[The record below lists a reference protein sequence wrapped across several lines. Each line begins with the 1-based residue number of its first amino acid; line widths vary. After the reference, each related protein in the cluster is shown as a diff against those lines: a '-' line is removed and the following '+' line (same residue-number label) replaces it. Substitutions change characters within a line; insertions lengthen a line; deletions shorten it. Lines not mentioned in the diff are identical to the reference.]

1 MRYPEL
7 PATLLELERET
18 LERWREEDL
27 FTRSMEA
34 AEGREPYIFYEGPPT
49 SNARPGLHHVLGRT
63 LKDLACR
70 YQALKGRRVN
80 RIAGWDTHGL
90 PVEIEAEKTLGI
102 SGKPEIEA
110 VGIERFNRT
119 CRDSVFTYKADWEAL
134 SERIGYWLDYER
146 PYVTCHTSYIES
158 VWWILSRLAEKGLLY
173 RGHKSVPY
181 CPRCGTALSSHEVA
195 QGYREV
201 EDPSLFFLAPLLTD
215 EGEPDPEGRAF
226 LAWTTTPWTVPSN
239 VALALNP
246 ALTYAEAEAG
256 GRRVIMARDLVERV
270 LGEGARIVRE
280 HDARS
285 LEGVRYARP
294 LEVVPVPDD
303 AGSAWRII
311 LEDFVTADDGTG
323 IVHIAPA
330 FGADDYAAGQR
341 YGLPLM
347 RSIDDAGRF
356 HGGLPVVGGMFVKD
370 ADPLLV
376 AELDRR
382 GNLFQAGRVTHS
394 YPHCWRCQS
403 PLLYIARESWFA
415 ATSTLKEEMLAIN
428 RETAWYPP
436 EIGEGRMGEW
446 LAGNV
451 DWALSR
457 DRYWGTPLPVW
468 VCDRNDATTEWIGS
482 VAELEERAGPLG
494 EDFDPH
500 RPFID
505 RITWP
510 CRECGGTMRRA
521 SPVIDVWFD
530 SGAMPFAQW
539 HYPFENRDVFKRH
552 FPADFISE
560 GLDQTRG
567 WFYSLMAISAML
579 GRGMAFRNVLVNDL
593 VLDAEGRKMS
603 KSKGNA
609 VDPWEAVGAH
619 GADPLRWYFV
629 TASNPWVPKRYDP
642 RGIAEV
648 TRKFFDTLCNTYRFF
663 ALYANVEAWRPG
675 GGAWRGPMPG
685 DAAGVLAREAGDG
698 MSADAGPSSGENR
711 SSGKVGSTKDGGMG
725 SGEPEGPAKEPE
737 RPTGEP
743 DERSLLDR
751 WLLSRLH
758 RLVAEV
764 RADLDSYQFTPAYR
778 RVAQFVDEDLSNWY
792 VRRSR
797 PRYWG
802 KTGAAD
808 AEAAFHTL
816 HLALRTV
823 SLLIAPVAPFCSDWL
838 HRALTGG
845 ASVHLATLPH
855 PDERCLDA
863 ELEEAMDA
871 VRQLV
876 TLGRAA
882 REQAGLRVRQP
893 LRTLYA
899 AVPGNTPVGEEV
911 LAVLRE
917 ELNVKQVAF
926 VRETSDLVRLEARP
940 NFRTLG
946 PRFQRHSGAAAAAIR
961 ALGQE
966 ELRAWG
972 RGEPVSIVV
981 DGADHPLGPDDLEL
995 SEVARGDLVVRAAGG
1010 FTAAIEP
1017 ALDDDLR
1024 AEGLARELVNRVQRL
1039 RKESGLDVTDRIRLA
1054 ISGPEG
1060 VRAAAAR
1067 HRAFIAGETL
1077 AVDIVVAGE
1086 DGGASGAYTNRR
1098 EVAFDGTRA
1107 AIALV
1112 RAGE

>member
-70 YQALKGRRVN
+70 YQALKGRRVT

-158 VWWILSRLAEKGLLY
+158 VWWILSRLAKKGLLY

-201 EDPSLFFLAPLLTD
+201 EDPSLFFLAPLLTGD
-215 EGEPDPEGRAF
+215 GEPDPEGRAF

-280 HDARS
+280 HDTRS

-294 LEVVPVPDD
+294 LEVVPVPEG

-341 YGLPLM
+341 HGLPLM

-356 HGGLPVVGGMFVKD
+356 HGGLPLVGGMFVKD

-376 AELDRR
+376 EELDRR
-382 GNLFQAGRVTHS
+382 GNLFQAGRVTHT

-403 PLLYIARESWFA
+403 PLLYVARESWFA
-415 ATSTLKEEMLAIN
+415 ATSTLKEEMLAVN

-468 VCDRNDATTEWIGS
+468 VCDRDDATTEWIGS
-482 VAELEERAGPLG
+482 LAELEERAGPLG

-505 RITWP
+505 NITWP

-530 SGAMPFAQW
+530 SGAMPYAQW
-539 HYPFENRDVFKRH
+539 HYPFENRDVFERH

-593 VLDAEGRKMS
+593 VLDAKGRKMS
-603 KSKGNA
+603 KTKGNA
-609 VDPWEAVGAH
+609 VDPWEAVGAC

-648 TRKFFDTLCNTYRFF
+648 TRKFFDTLFNTYRFF

-675 GGAWRGPMPG
+675 GGAWRGEWPSPG
-685 DAAGVLAREAGDG
+685 
-698 MSADAGPSSGENR
+698 
-711 SSGKVGSTKDGGMG
+711 GSDGGPAQHGGAG
-725 SGEPEGPAKEPE
+725 SGEPARQPGGP
-737 RPTGEP
+737 GSG
-743 DERSLLDR
+743 DFSLLDR
-751 WLLSRLH
+751 WMLSRLH
-758 RLVAEV
+758 RLVAGV
-764 RADLDSYQFTPAYR
+764 RADLDNYQFTPAYR

-823 SLLIAPVAPFCSDWL
+823 SLLIAPVAPFCGDWL

-899 AVPGNTPVGEEV
+899 VVPGNTPVQEEV

-917 ELNVKQVAF
+917 ELNVKQVSF
-926 VRETSDLVRLEARP
+926 VREASDLVSLEARP

-966 ELRAWG
+966 ELHAWG

-981 DGADHPLGPDDLEL
+981 DGVEHPLGPDDLQVA
-995 SEVARGDLVVRAAGG
+995 EVARGDLVVRAANG
-1010 FTAAIEP
+1010 FTAAIDP
-1017 ALDDDLR
+1017 ALDDALR

-1077 AVDIVVAGE
+1077 AVDVVVAREE
-1086 DGGASGAYTNRR
+1086 DGASGAYTNRR
-1098 EVAFDGTRA
+1098 QVAFDGTRA
-1107 AIALV
+1107 AIALA

>member
-7 PATLLELERET
+7 PDTLLELEQQT

-27 FTRSMEA
+27 FRRSMEA
-34 AEGREPYIFYEGPPT
+34 SEGREPFVFYEGPPT

-70 YQALKGRRVN
+70 YQALKGRRVT

-134 SERIGYWLDYER
+134 SERIAYWLDYER
-146 PYVTCHTSYIES
+146 PYVTCDTGYIES
-158 VWWILSRLAEKGLLY
+158 VWWILSQLAGKGLLY

-195 QGYREV
+195 LGYREV
-201 EDPSLFFLAPLLTD
+201 EDPSLFFLAPLLTE
-215 EGEPDPEGRAF
+215 EGKPDPGGRAF

-246 ALTYAEAEAG
+246 ALTYAEAEAE
-256 GRRVIMARDLVERV
+256 GRRVIVAKDLVERV
-270 LGEGARIVRE
+270 LGGDARIIRE

-294 LEVVPVPDD
+294 LEVVPVPDGSD
-303 AGSAWRII
+303 AAWRII
-311 LEDFVTADDGTG
+311 LEDFVTAEDGTG

-341 YGLPLM
+341 HGLPLM

-356 HGGLPVVGGMFVKD
+356 HEGLPLVGGMFVKD

-376 AELDRR
+376 DELDRR
-382 GNLFQAGRVTHS
+382 GNLHRAGRVAHS

-468 VCDRNDATTEWIGS
+468 VCDRDDDTTEWIGS
-482 VAELEERAGPLG
+482 LAELEERAGPLG

-505 RITWP
+505 EVTWP

-521 SPVIDVWFD
+521 SPVVDVWFD
-530 SGAMPFAQW
+530 SGAMPYAQW
-539 HYPFENRDVFKRH
+539 HYPFENREHFERH

-567 WFYSLMAISAML
+567 WFYSLMAIACML

-609 VDPWEAVGAH
+609 VDPWEAVAAH

-629 TASNPWVPKRYDP
+629 TVSNPWVPKRYDEG
-642 RGIAEV
+642 GIAEV
-648 TRKFFDTLCNTYRFF
+648 ARKFFDTLFNTYRFF
-663 ALYANVEAWRPG
+663 ALYANVEDWR
-675 GGAWRGPMPG
+675 
-685 DAAGVLAREAGDG
+685 
-698 MSADAGPSSGENR
+698 ADAGR
-711 SSGKVGSTKDGGMG
+711 SQ
-725 SGEPEGPAKEPE
+725 A
-737 RPTGEP
+737 
-743 DERSLLDR
+743 SLLDR
-751 WLLSRLH
+751 WMLSRLH
-758 RLVAEV
+758 RLVGGV
-764 RADLDSYQFTPAYR
+764 RSDLDDYQFTPACR
-778 RVAQFVDEDLSNWY
+778 KVARFVDEDLSNWY

-808 AEAAFHTL
+808 ADAAFRTL

-823 SLLIAPVAPFCSDWL
+823 SLLIAPAAPFTADWL

-845 ASVHLATLPH
+845 ESVHLALLPES
-855 PDERCLDA
+855 DEGCLDD
-863 ELEEAMDA
+863 ELEREMDA

-882 REQAGLRVRQP
+882 REQAGVRVRQP
-893 LRTLYA
+893 LRTLHA
-899 AVPGNTPVGEEV
+899 AVPDGVALREEV

-926 VRETSDLVRLEARP
+926 VRDAGDLVRLEARP
-940 NFRTLG
+940 NFRALG
-946 PRFQRHSGAAAAAIR
+946 PRFQRHSNAAAAAIR
-961 ALGQE
+961 GLGQE
-966 ELRAWG
+966 QLRAW
-972 RGEPVSIVV
+972 RAGEGVAITV
-981 DGADHPLGPDDLEL
+981 DGGEHPVGPEDLEVA
-995 SEVARGDLVVRAAGG
+995 EVARGDLVVRAASG
-1010 FTAAIEP
+1010 FTAAIDP
-1017 ALDDDLR
+1017 ALDDELR

-1039 RKESGLDVTDRIRLA
+1039 RRDSGLEVTDRIRLA
-1054 ISGPEG
+1054 VSGPEG

-1077 AVDIVVAGE
+1077 AVDIVVAEEE
-1086 DGGASGAYTNRR
+1086 DGSPEAYTNRR

-1107 AIALV
+1107 AIALA
-1112 RAGE
+1112 RAAE

>member
-7 PATLLELERET
+7 PATLLELEQQT
-18 LERWREEDL
+18 LDRWREEDL
-27 FTRSMEA
+27 FRRSMEA
-34 AEGREPYIFYEGPPT
+34 AEGREPFVFYEGPPT

-70 YQALKGRRVN
+70 YQALKGRKVT

-134 SERIGYWLDYER
+134 SERVAYWLDYDR
-146 PYVTCHTSYIES
+146 PYVTCDTSYIES

-195 QGYREV
+195 LGYREV
-201 EDPSLFFLAPLLTD
+201 EDPSLFFLAPLLT
-215 EGEPDPEGRAF
+215 EGGEPDPDGRAF

-246 ALTYAEAEAG
+246 ALTYAEAETE
-256 GRRVIMARDLVERV
+256 GRRVIMAKDLVERV
-270 LGEGARIVRE
+270 LGEDARIIRE

-303 AGSAWRII
+303 AGAAWRII
-311 LEDFVTADDGTG
+311 LEDFVTAEDGTG

-341 YGLPLM
+341 HGLPLM

-356 HGGLPVVGGMFVKD
+356 HEGLPQVGGMFVKD

-376 AELDRR
+376 EELDRR
-382 GNLFQAGRVTHS
+382 GNLFRAGRVTHS

-428 RETAWYPP
+428 RETSWYPP

-468 VCDRNDATTEWIGS
+468 VCDRDDDTTEWIGS
-482 VAELEERAGPLG
+482 LADLEERAGPLG
-494 EDFDPH
+494 ADFDPH

-505 RITWP
+505 EVTWP
-510 CRECGGTMRRA
+510 CRACDGTMRRA
-521 SPVIDVWFD
+521 APVVDVWFD
-530 SGAMPFAQW
+530 SGSMPYAQW
-539 HYPFENRDVFKRH
+539 HYPFENQDLFERH

-603 KSKGNA
+603 KTKGNA
-609 VDPWEAVGAH
+609 VDPWEAVGAY

-629 TASNPWVPKRYDP
+629 TVSNPWVPKRYDE

-648 TRKFFDTLCNTYRFF
+648 ARKFFDTLFNTYRFF
-663 ALYANVEAWRPG
+663 ALYANVEGWRPG
-675 GGAWRGPMPG
+675 EEDGQDVGEPAHQGRSDSASRSSEGGASANEV
-685 DAAGVLAREAGDG
+685 AAGNCELERRVA
-698 MSADAGPSSGENR
+698 SGE
-711 SSGKVGSTKDGGMG
+711 
-725 SGEPEGPAKEPE
+725 A
-737 RPTGEP
+737 
-743 DERSLLDR
+743 SLLDR
-751 WLLSRLH
+751 WMLSRLH
-758 RLVAEV
+758 GLVRDV
-764 RADLDSYQFTPAYR
+764 RSDLDNYQFTLACR
-778 RVAQFVDEDLSNWY
+778 RVARFVDEDLSNWF

-797 PRYWG
+797 PRFWG

-808 AEAAFHTL
+808 ADAAFHTL

-823 SLLIAPVAPFCSDWL
+823 SLLIAPAAPFTADWL

-845 ASVHLATLPH
+845 ESVHLALLPE
-855 PDERCLDA
+855 PDEGRLDE
-863 ELEEAMDA
+863 ELEKEMDA

-882 REQAGLRVRQP
+882 REQAGVRVRQP
-893 LRTLYA
+893 LRTLHA
-899 AVPGNTPVGEEV
+899 VVPGGVAPREEV

-926 VRETSDLVRLEARP
+926 VHDAGDLVRLEARP
-940 NFRTLG
+940 NFRALG
-946 PRFQRHSGAAAAAIR
+946 PRFQRHSNAAAAAIR
-961 ALGQE
+961 NLGQE
-966 ELRAWG
+966 ELRGW
-972 RGEPVSIVV
+972 RGGEAVSISV
-981 DGADHPLGPDDLEL
+981 DGTKHPLGSDDLEVA
-995 SEVARGDLVVRAAGG
+995 EVARGDLVVRAANG
-1010 FTAAIEP
+1010 FTAALDP
-1017 ALDDDLR
+1017 ALDDELR

-1039 RKESGLDVTDRIRLA
+1039 RKDSGLEVTDRIRLA

-1060 VRAAAAR
+1060 VCAAAAR

-1077 AVDIVVAGE
+1077 AVDLVVAGE
-1086 DGGASGAYTNRR
+1086 EHGAAGPYTNRR
-1098 EVAFDGTRA
+1098 DVAFDGTRA
-1107 AIALV
+1107 AIALA
-1112 RAGE
+1112 RAGN

>member
-1 MRYPEL
+1 
-7 PATLLELERET
+7 
-18 LERWREEDL
+18 
-27 FTRSMEA
+27 MEA
-34 AEGREPYIFYEGPPT
+34 SEGREPFVFYEGPPT

-70 YQALKGRRVN
+70 YQALKGRRVT

-134 SERIGYWLDYER
+134 SERIAYWLDYER
-146 PYVTCHTSYIES
+146 PYVTCDTSYIES
-158 VWWILSRLAEKGLLY
+158 VWWILSELAKKGLLY

-195 QGYREV
+195 LGYREV
-201 EDPSLFFLAPLLTD
+201 EDPSLFFLAPLLTED
-215 EGEPDPEGRAF
+215 GEPDPEGRAF

-239 VALALNP
+239 TALALNP
-246 ALTYAEAEAG
+246 ALTYAEAEAE
-256 GRRVIMARDLVERV
+256 GRRVIVAKDLVERV
-270 LGEGARIVRE
+270 LGEDARIVRE

-285 LEGVRYARP
+285 LAGVRYARP
-294 LEVVPVPDD
+294 LEVVPVSDGSD
-303 AGSAWRII
+303 AAWRII
-311 LEDFVTADDGTG
+311 LEDFVTAEDGTG

-341 YGLPLM
+341 HGLPLM

-356 HGGLPVVGGMFVKD
+356 HEGLPLVGGMFVKD
-370 ADPLLV
+370 ADPPLV
-376 AELDRR
+376 EELDRR
-382 GNLFQAGRVTHS
+382 GNLLRAGRVAHS

-415 ATSTLKEEMLAIN
+415 ATSTLKDEMLAIN
-428 RETAWYPP
+428 RDTAWYPP

-468 VCDRNDATTEWIGS
+468 VCDRDDDTTEWIGS
-482 VAELEERAGPLG
+482 LAELAERAGPLG

-505 RITWP
+505 EVTWP
-510 CRECGGTMRRA
+510 CRECGGECGGTMRRA
-521 SPVIDVWFD
+521 SPVVDVWFD
-530 SGAMPFAQW
+530 SGAMPYAQW
-539 HYPFENRDVFKRH
+539 HYPFENSEHFERH

-593 VLDAEGRKMS
+593 VLDAEGQKMS
-603 KSKGNA
+603 KTKGNA
-609 VDPWEAVGAH
+609 VDPWEAVGAY

-629 TASNPWVPKRYDP
+629 TVSNPWVPKRYDE

-648 TRKFFDTLCNTYRFF
+648 ARKFFDTLFNTYRFF
-663 ALYANVEAWRPG
+663 ALYANVEGWRADQGPAG
-675 GGAWRGPMPG
+675 GGRAG
-685 DAAGVLAREAGDG
+685 DDGDGSRVPEWTVVPREA
-698 MSADAGPSSGENR
+698 
-711 SSGKVGSTKDGGMG
+711 
-725 SGEPEGPAKEPE
+725 
-737 RPTGEP
+737 
-743 DERSLLDR
+743 SLLDR
-751 WLLSRLH
+751 WMLSRLH
-758 RLVAEV
+758 RLVARV
-764 RADLDSYQFTPAYR
+764 RADLDDYQFTPAYR
-778 RVAQFVDEDLSNWY
+778 KVAQFVDEDLSNWY

-808 AEAAFHTL
+808 ADAAFRTL

-823 SLLIAPVAPFCSDWL
+823 SLLIAPVAPFTADWL

-845 ASVHLATLPH
+845 ESVHLSILPEA
-855 PDERCLDA
+855 DEGCLDDG
-863 ELEEAMDA
+863 LEREMDA

-882 REQAGLRVRQP
+882 REQAGVRVRQP
-893 LRTLYA
+893 LRTLHA
-899 AVPGNTPVGEEV
+899 AVPGVALRAPV

-917 ELNVKQVAF
+917 ELNVKQIVF
-926 VRETSDLVRLEARP
+926 VRDVGDLVGLEARP

-946 PRFQRHSGAAAAAIR
+946 PRFRRHSNAAAAAIR
-961 ALGQE
+961 ALGQPA
-966 ELRAWG
+966 LRAW
-972 RGEPVSIVV
+972 RGGEAVSITV
-981 DGADHPLGPDDLEL
+981 DGGEHPLGPDDLEVA
-995 SEVARGDLVVRAAGG
+995 EVARGDLVVRSANG
-1010 FTAAIEP
+1010 FTAAIAP
-1017 ALDDDLR
+1017 GLDDELR

-1039 RKESGLDVTDRIRLA
+1039 RRDSGLEVTDRIRLA

-1067 HRAFIAGETL
+1067 HRSFIAGETL
-1077 AVDIVVAGE
+1077 AVDLVIAEEADGAAGGVHQPQGSGVRRYPRRDRAGTRGRVAGRRMAPRPSGPFLRCAMPAGRE
-1086 DGGASGAYTNRR
+1086 AS
-1098 EVAFDGTRA
+1098 
-1107 AIALV
+1107 
-1112 RAGE
+1112 

>member
-7 PATLLELERET
+7 PDTLLELEQQT

-27 FTRSMEA
+27 FHRSMEA
-34 AEGREPYIFYEGPPT
+34 SEGREPFVFYEGPPT
-49 SNARPGLHHVLGRT
+49 SNAHPGLHHVLGRT

-70 YQALKGRRVN
+70 YQALKGRRVT

-134 SERIGYWLDYER
+134 SERIAYWLDYER
-146 PYVTCHTSYIES
+146 PYVTCDTGYIES
-158 VWWILSRLAEKGLLY
+158 VWWILSQLAGKGLLY

-195 QGYREV
+195 LGYREV
-201 EDPSLFFLAPLLTD
+201 EDPSLFFLAPLLTE

-246 ALTYAEAEAG
+246 ALTYAEAEVD
-256 GRRVIMARDLVERV
+256 GRRVIVAKDLVERV
-270 LGEGARIVRE
+270 LGGDARIIRE
-280 HDARS
+280 HDSRS

-294 LEVVPVPDD
+294 LEVVPVPDGSD
-303 AGSAWRII
+303 AAWRII
-311 LEDFVTADDGTG
+311 LEDFVTAEDGTG

-341 YGLPLM
+341 HGLPLM

-356 HGGLPVVGGMFVKD
+356 HEGLPLVGGMFVKD

-376 AELDRR
+376 EELDRR
-382 GNLFQAGRVTHS
+382 GNLHRAGRVAHS

-468 VCDRNDATTEWIGS
+468 VCDRDDDTTEWIGS
-482 VAELEERAGPLG
+482 LAELEERAGSLG

-505 RITWP
+505 EVTWP

-521 SPVIDVWFD
+521 SPVVDVWFD
-530 SGAMPFAQW
+530 SGAMPYAQW
-539 HYPFENRDVFKRH
+539 HYPFENREHFERH

-567 WFYSLMAISAML
+567 WFYSLMAIACML

-609 VDPWEAVGAH
+609 VDPWEAVAAH

-629 TASNPWVPKRYDP
+629 TVSNPWVPKRYDEG
-642 RGIAEV
+642 GIAEV
-648 TRKFFDTLCNTYRFF
+648 ARKFFDTLFNTYRFF
-663 ALYANVEAWRPG
+663 ALYANVEDWR
-675 GGAWRGPMPG
+675 
-685 DAAGVLAREAGDG
+685 
-698 MSADAGPSSGENR
+698 ADAGR
-711 SSGKVGSTKDGGMG
+711 SQ
-725 SGEPEGPAKEPE
+725 A
-737 RPTGEP
+737 
-743 DERSLLDR
+743 SLLDR
-751 WLLSRLH
+751 WMLSRLH
-758 RLVAEV
+758 RLVGGV
-764 RADLDSYQFTPAYR
+764 RSDLDDYQFTPACR
-778 RVAQFVDEDLSNWY
+778 KVARFVDEDLSNWY

-808 AEAAFHTL
+808 ADAAFRTL

-823 SLLIAPVAPFCSDWL
+823 SLLIAPAAPFTADWL

-845 ASVHLATLPH
+845 ESVHLALLPE
-855 PDERCLDA
+855 PEEGCLDD
-863 ELEEAMDA
+863 ELEREMDA

-882 REQAGLRVRQP
+882 REQAGVRVRQP
-893 LRTLYA
+893 LRTLHA
-899 AVPGNTPVGEEV
+899 AVPDGVALREEV

-926 VRETSDLVRLEARP
+926 ARDAGDLVRLEARP
-940 NFRTLG
+940 NFRALG
-946 PRFQRHSGAAAAAIR
+946 PRFQRHSNAAAAAIR
-961 ALGQE
+961 GLGQE
-966 ELRAWG
+966 RLRAW
-972 RGEPVSIVV
+972 RAGEAVAITV
-981 DGADHPLGPDDLEL
+981 DGGEHPVGPEDLEVA
-995 SEVARGDLVVRAAGG
+995 EVARGDLVVRAASG
-1010 FTAAIEP
+1010 FTAAIDP
-1017 ALDDDLR
+1017 ALDDELR

-1039 RKESGLDVTDRIRLA
+1039 RRDSGLEVTDRIRLA
-1054 ISGPEG
+1054 VSGPEG

-1067 HRAFIAGETL
+1067 HRTFIAGETL
-1077 AVDIVVAGE
+1077 AVDIVVAE
-1086 DGGASGAYTNRR
+1086 EGGGSPEAYTNRR

-1107 AIALV
+1107 AIALA
-1112 RAGE
+1112 RAGG

>member
-7 PATLLELERET
+7 PATLLELEQQT
-18 LERWREEDL
+18 LDRWREEDL
-27 FTRSMEA
+27 FARSMKA
-34 AEGREPYIFYEGPPT
+34 AERRKPFIFYEGPPT

-70 YQALKGRRVN
+70 YHALKGRRVT

-158 VWWILSRLAEKGLLY
+158 VWWILSRLAKKGLLY

-201 EDPSLFFLAPLLTD
+201 EDPSLFFLAPLLTE
-215 EGEPDPEGRAF
+215 EGEPDPRGRAF

-246 ALTYAEAEAG
+246 ALTYAEAEAA
-256 GRRVIMARDLVERV
+256 GRRVVMAKDLVERV
-270 LGEGARIVRE
+270 LGEEARIVRE
-280 HDARS
+280 HDAQS

-294 LEVVPVPDD
+294 LEVVPVPDG
-303 AGSAWRII
+303 AGAAWRII

-341 YGLPLM
+341 HGLPLM

-356 HGGLPVVGGMFVKD
+356 HEGLPRVGGMFVKD

-376 AELDRR
+376 EELDRR
-382 GNLFQAGRVTHS
+382 GHLFRAGRVTHS

-403 PLLYIARESWFA
+403 PLLYVARESWFA

-468 VCDRNDATTEWIGS
+468 VCDRDDATTEWIAS
-482 VAELEERAGPLG
+482 LAELEERAGPLG

-505 RITWP
+505 EITWP

-530 SGAMPFAQW
+530 SGSMPYAQW
-539 HYPFENRDVFKRH
+539 HYPFENQDVFERH

-593 VLDAEGRKMS
+593 VLDAEGQKMS

-609 VDPWEAVGAH
+609 VDPWEAVGAY

-648 TRKFFDTLCNTYRFF
+648 TRKFFDTLFNTYRFF
-663 ALYANVEAWRPG
+663 ALYANVEGWRPAEEGRCARG
-675 GGAWRGPMPG
+675 GGSSEGGAPG
-685 DAAGVLAREAGDG
+685 
-698 MSADAGPSSGENR
+698 
-711 SSGKVGSTKDGGMG
+711 KDGEPG
-725 SGEPEGPAKEPE
+725 SSEPGARLGQGEV
-737 RPTGEP
+737 
-743 DERSLLDR
+743 SLLDR
-751 WLLSRLH
+751 WMLSRLH
-758 RLVAEV
+758 RLVARV
-764 RADLDSYQFTPAYR
+764 RADLDNYQFTPAYR

-808 AEAAFHTL
+808 ADAAFHTL

-845 ASVHLATLPH
+845 KSVHLAILPE
-855 PDERCLDA
+855 PDESWLDG
-863 ELEEAMDA
+863 ELETAMDA
-871 VRQLV
+871 IRQLV

-882 REQAGLRVRQP
+882 REQAGVRVRQP

-899 AVPGNTPVGEEV
+899 AVPAGVAVREEV

-917 ELNVKQVAF
+917 ELNVKDVSF
-926 VRETSDLVRLEARP
+926 VREASDLVRLEPRP
-940 NFRTLG
+940 NFRALG
-946 PRFQRHSGAAAAAIR
+946 PRFQRHSNAAATAIR

-966 ELRAWG
+966 QMRAWR
-972 RGEPVSIVV
+972 RGETVSVVV
-981 DGADHPLGPDDLEL
+981 DGANHALGPDDLQVAEL
-995 SEVARGDLVVRAAGG
+995 ARGDLVVRAANG
-1010 FTAAIEP
+1010 FTAAIDP
-1017 ALDDDLR
+1017 ALDDELR

-1054 ISGPEG
+1054 ISGPDG
-1060 VRAAAAR
+1060 VRAAATR
-1067 HRAFIAGETL
+1067 HRTFIAGETL

-1086 DGGASGAYTNRR
+1086 EDGASGAYTNRR

-1107 AIALV
+1107 AIALA
-1112 RAGE
+1112 RAGA

>member
-7 PATLLELERET
+7 PATLLELELET

-27 FTRSMEA
+27 FRRSMEA
-34 AEGREPYIFYEGPPT
+34 AGAGEPFIFYEGPPT

-70 YQALKGRRVN
+70 YQALRGRRVT

-134 SERIGYWLDYER
+134 SERIGYWLDYDS

-158 VWWILSRLAEKGLLY
+158 VWWILSELAERGLLY

-195 QGYREV
+195 LGYREV
-201 EDPSLFFLAPLLTD
+201 EDPSLFFLAPLLTE

-246 ALTYAEAEAG
+246 ALTYAEVEAD
-256 GRRVIMARDLVERV
+256 GRRIIVARDLVEHV
-270 LGEGARIVRE
+270 FGEGARIVRE
-280 HDARS
+280 HDASS
-285 LEGVRYARP
+285 LEGVRYARA
-294 LEVVPVPDD
+294 LEVVPVPE
-303 AGSAWRII
+303 GSGAAWRTI
-311 LEDFVTADDGTG
+311 LEDFVTAADGTG

-341 YGLPLM
+341 HGLPLM
-347 RSIDDAGRF
+347 RSIDDAGCF
-356 HGGLPVVGGMFVKD
+356 HEGLPLVGGMFVKD

-376 AELDRR
+376 KELDRR
-382 GNLFQAGRVTHS
+382 GHLFRIGRTTHS

-403 PLLYIARESWFA
+403 PLLYVARESWFA
-415 ATSTLKEEMLAIN
+415 ATSTLKQEMLAIN
-428 RETAWYPP
+428 RQTAWHPP

-468 VCDRNDATTEWIGS
+468 VCDRDPDTTEWIGGL
-482 VAELEERAGPLG
+482 AELEERAGPLG

-505 RITWP
+505 EITWP
-510 CRECGGTMRRA
+510 CRACGGTMRRA
-521 SPVIDVWFD
+521 SPVVDVWFD
-530 SGAMPFAQW
+530 SGSMPYAQW
-539 HYPFENRDVFKRH
+539 HYPFENQDLFERH

-567 WFYSLMAISAML
+567 WFYSLMAISCML

-609 VDPWEAVGAH
+609 VDPWEAVGTY

-629 TASNPWVPKRYDP
+629 TVSNPWVPKRYDP

-648 TRKFFDTLCNTYRFF
+648 TRKFFDTLFNTYRFF
-663 ALYANVEAWRPG
+663 ALYANVEGWRPG
-675 GGAWRGPMPG
+675 EGG
-685 DAAGVLAREAGDG
+685 E
-698 MSADAGPSSGENR
+698 
-711 SSGKVGSTKDGGMG
+711 T
-725 SGEPEGPAKEPE
+725 
-737 RPTGEP
+737 
-743 DERSLLDR
+743 SLLDR

-758 RLVAEV
+758 RLVASV
-764 RADLDSYQFTPAYR
+764 RTDLDAYQFTPAYR
-778 RVAQFVDEDLSNWY
+778 KVSRFVDEDLSNWY

-808 AEAAFHTL
+808 ADAAFHTL

-823 SLLIAPVAPFCSDWL
+823 SLLIAPVAPFCGDWL
-838 HRALTGG
+838 HRALSGG
-845 ASVHLATLPH
+845 GSVHLAILPEA
-855 PDERCLDA
+855 DERRLDP
-863 ELEEAMDA
+863 ELETAMDA

-882 REQAGLRVRQP
+882 REQAGVRVRQP
-893 LRTLYA
+893 LRTLHA
-899 AVPGNTPVGEEV
+899 AVPAGTVIGEEV

-917 ELNVKQVAF
+917 ELNVKRVAF
-926 VRETSDLVRLEARP
+926 VQETGDLVRLEARP
-940 NFRTLG
+940 NFRALG
-946 PRFQRHSGAAAAAIR
+946 PRFQRHSNAAAGAIR

-966 ELRAWG
+966 QLRAWR
-972 RGEPVSIVV
+972 RGEAVSVVV
-981 DGADHPLGPDDLEL
+981 DGAVHPLGADDLEVA
-995 SEVARGDLVVRAAGG
+995 EVARGDLVVRAANG
-1010 FTAAIEP
+1010 FTAAIDP
-1017 ALDDDLR
+1017 ALDDELR

-1054 ISGPEG
+1054 IAGPEG
-1060 VRAAAAR
+1060 VRAAATR

-1077 AVDIVVAGE
+1077 AVDVAVAGE
-1086 DGGASGAYTNRR
+1086 EDGASGGYTNRR

-1107 AIALV
+1107 AIALA

>member
-7 PATLLELERET
+7 PATLLELEQQT

-27 FTRSMEA
+27 FRRSMEA
-34 AEGREPYIFYEGPPT
+34 SEGREPFVFYEGPPT

-70 YQALKGRRVN
+70 YQALKGRRVT

-90 PVEIEAEKTLGI
+90 PVEIEAEKKLGI

-134 SERIGYWLDYER
+134 SERIAYWLDYQR
-146 PYVTCHTSYIES
+146 PYVTCDTSYIES
-158 VWWILSRLAEKGLLY
+158 VWWILSRLAKKGLLY

-195 QGYREV
+195 LGYREV
-201 EDPSLFFLAPLLTD
+201 EDPSLFFLAPLLTED
-215 EGEPDPEGRAF
+215 GEADPQGRAF

-246 ALTYAEAEAG
+246 ALTYAEAEVE
-256 GRRVIMARDLVERV
+256 GRRVIVAKDLVERV
-270 LGEGARIVRE
+270 LGEDARIVRE

-285 LEGVRYARP
+285 LEGIRYARP
-294 LEVVPVPDD
+294 LEVVPVPD
-303 AGSAWRII
+303 GSGAAWRII
-311 LEDFVTADDGTG
+311 LEDFVTAEDGTG

-341 YGLPLM
+341 HGLPLM

-356 HGGLPVVGGMFVKD
+356 HEGLPLVGGMFVKD

-376 AELDRR
+376 EELDRR
-382 GNLFQAGRVTHS
+382 GNLFRAGRVAHS

-468 VCDRNDATTEWIGS
+468 VCDRDEDITEWIGS
-482 VAELEERAGPLG
+482 LAELEERAGPLG

-505 RITWP
+505 EVTWP
-510 CRECGGTMRRA
+510 CRRCGGTMRRA
-521 SPVIDVWFD
+521 SPVVDVWFD
-530 SGAMPFAQW
+530 SGAMPYAQW
-539 HYPFENRDVFKRH
+539 HYPFENRERFERH

-603 KSKGNA
+603 KTKGNA
-609 VDPWEAVGAH
+609 VDPWEAVGAY

-629 TASNPWVPKRYDP
+629 TVSNPWVPKRYDE

-648 TRKFFDTLCNTYRFF
+648 ARKFFDTLLNTYRFF
-663 ALYANVEAWRPG
+663 ALYANVEGWRC
-675 GGAWRGPMPG
+675 G
-685 DAAGVLAREAGDG
+685 DVQ
-698 MSADAGPSSGENR
+698 PSP
-711 SSGKVGSTKDGGMG
+711 DG
-725 SGEPEGPAKEPE
+725 SGAGSGNGGWAGSDDVGGPTAP
-737 RPTGEP
+737 GEA
-743 DERSLLDR
+743 SLLDR
-751 WLLSRLH
+751 WMLSRLH
-758 RLVAEV
+758 RLVGGV
-764 RADLDSYQFTPAYR
+764 RSDLDNYQFTPAYR

-808 AEAAFHTL
+808 ADAAFHTL

-823 SLLIAPVAPFCSDWL
+823 SLLIAPAAPFTADWL

-845 ASVHLATLPH
+845 ESVHLSLLPES
-855 PDERCLDA
+855 DAACLDDR
-863 ELEEAMDA
+863 LEREMDA

-882 REQAGLRVRQP
+882 REQAGVRVRQP
-893 LRTLYA
+893 LRTLHA
-899 AVPGNTPVGEEV
+899 AVPGGVALRDEV

-917 ELNVKQVAF
+917 ELNVKRVAF
-926 VRETSDLVRLEARP
+926 VRDAGDLVRLEARP
-940 NFRTLG
+940 NFRALG
-946 PRFQRHSGAAAAAIR
+946 PRFQRHSNAAAAAIR
-961 ALGQE
+961 ALGQA
-966 ELRAWG
+966 ELRAW
-972 RGEPVSIVV
+972 RGGEAVSIGV
-981 DGADHPLGPDDLEL
+981 DGGEHPLGPDDLEVA
-995 SEVARGDLVVRAAGG
+995 EVARGDLVVRAANG
-1010 FTAAIEP
+1010 FTAAIDP
-1017 ALDDDLR
+1017 ALDDELR

-1039 RKESGLDVTDRIRLA
+1039 RKDSGLEVTDRIRLA
-1054 ISGPEG
+1054 ICGPEG

-1077 AVDIVVAGE
+1077 AVDLVVEGE
-1086 DGGASGAYTNRR
+1086 GDGAPEAYTSHR

-1107 AIALV
+1107 AIALA

>member
-7 PATLLELERET
+7 PASLLELERRT
-18 LERWREEDL
+18 LELWREEDL
-27 FTRSMEA
+27 FRRGMEA
-34 AEGREPYIFYEGPPT
+34 SEGREPFVFYEGPPT

-70 YQALKGRRVN
+70 YQTLRGRRVT

-119 CRDSVFTYKADWEAL
+119 CRESVFTYKADWEAL
-134 SERIGYWLDYER
+134 SERIAYWLDYER
-146 PYVTCHTSYIES
+146 PYVTCDASYIES
-158 VWWILSRLAEKGLLY
+158 VWWILSQLAGKGLLY

-195 QGYREV
+195 LGYREV
-201 EDPSLFFLAPLLTD
+201 EDPSLFFLAPLLTG
-215 EGEPDPEGRAF
+215 EGRPDPEGRAF

-246 ALTYAEAEAG
+246 ELTYVEADAEAG
-256 GRRVIMARDLVERV
+256 RVIVARDLVERV
-270 LGEGARIVRE
+270 LGEDARIVRE

-294 LEVVPVPDD
+294 LDVMPVPDG
-303 AGSAWRII
+303 AEWAWRTV
-311 LEDFVTADDGTG
+311 LEDFVTAEDGTG

-330 FGADDYAAGQR
+330 FGAEDHAAGQR
-341 YGLPLM
+341 HGLPLM

-356 HGGLPVVGGMFVKD
+356 HEELPLVGGMFVKD

-382 GNLFQAGRVTHS
+382 GHLFREGRVVHS

-403 PLLYIARESWFA
+403 PLLHMARESWFA

-428 RETAWYPP
+428 RETSWHPP

-468 VCDRNDATTEWIGS
+468 VCDRDDDVMEWIGS
-482 VAELEERAGPLG
+482 LAELEERAGPLG
-494 EDFDPH
+494 DDFDPH

-505 RITWP
+505 EVAWP
-510 CRECGGTMRRA
+510 CRECDGTMRRA
-521 SPVIDVWFD
+521 SPVVDVWFD
-530 SGAMPFAQW
+530 SGAMPYAQW
-539 HYPFENRDVFKRH
+539 HYPFENQDIFERH

-567 WFYSLMAISAML
+567 WFYSLMAIACML

-609 VDPWEAVGAH
+609 VDPWEAVGRY

-629 TASNPWVPKRYDP
+629 TVSNPWVPKRYDE
-642 RGIAEV
+642 RGIGEV
-648 TRKFFDTLCNTYRFF
+648 ARKFFDTLCNTYRFF
-663 ALYANVEAWRPG
+663 ALYANVEDWRPSG
-675 GGAWRGPMPG
+675 
-685 DAAGVLAREAGDG
+685 AGD
-698 MSADAGPSSGENR
+698 
-711 SSGKVGSTKDGGMG
+711 V
-725 SGEPEGPAKEPE
+725 
-737 RPTGEP
+737 
-743 DERSLLDR
+743 SLLDR
-751 WLLSRLH
+751 WMLSRLN
-758 RLVAEV
+758 RLVGEV
-764 RADLDSYQFTPAYR
+764 RSDLDDYQFTPACR
-778 RVAQFVDEDLSNWY
+778 NIARFVDEDLSNWY

-802 KTGAAD
+802 KTEAAD
-808 AEAAFHTL
+808 ANAAFHTL

-823 SLLIAPVAPFCSDWL
+823 SQLMAPAAPFTADWL

-845 ASVHLATLPH
+845 DSVHLSILPE
-855 PDERCLDA
+855 PDEACLDA
-863 ELEEAMDA
+863 QLEREMDA

-882 REQAGLRVRQP
+882 REEAGVRVRQP
-893 LRTLYA
+893 LGTLHA
-899 AVPGNTPVGEEV
+899 AVPGDTTPRGEV
-911 LAVLRE
+911 MAVLRE
-917 ELNVKQVAF
+917 ELNVKRVVF
-926 VRETSDLVRLEARP
+926 VSDAGELTRLEARP
-940 NFRTLG
+940 QFRVLG
-946 PRFQRHSGAAAAAIR
+946 PRFQRRGNAAAAAIR
-961 ALGQE
+961 ALGQA
-966 ELRAWG
+966 ELRAWRAG
-972 RGEPVSIVV
+972 DAVAITV
-981 DGADHPLGPDDLEL
+981 DGAEHVLGPDDLEL
-995 SEVARGDLVVRAAGG
+995 REVARGDLVVRAANG
-1010 FTAAIEP
+1010 FTVAIDP
-1017 ALDDDLR
+1017 TLDEELR

-1039 RKESGLDVTDRIRLA
+1039 RRDSGLEVTDRIRLA

-1060 VRAAAAR
+1060 VRAAALR
-1067 HRAFIAGETL
+1067 HRPFIAGETL
-1077 AVDIVVAGE
+1077 AVDLVVADEGN
-1086 DGGASGAYTNRR
+1086 GAPMAYTHRK

-1107 AIALV
+1107 VIALV
-1112 RAGE
+1112 RADG

>member
-7 PATLLELERET
+7 PATLLELEQQT

-27 FTRSMEA
+27 FRRSMEA
-34 AEGREPYIFYEGPPT
+34 AEGREPFIFYEGPPT
-49 SNARPGLHHVLGRT
+49 SNAPPGLHHVLGRT

-70 YQALKGRRVN
+70 YQALRGRRVT

-134 SERIGYWLDYER
+134 SERIGYWLDYDN
-146 PYVTCHTSYIES
+146 PYVTCHTSYVES
-158 VWWILSRLAEKGLLY
+158 VWWILSQLARKGLLY

-201 EDPSLFFLAPLLTD
+201 EDPSLFFLAPLLTG

-246 ALTYAEAEAG
+246 ALTYAEVETG
-256 GRRVIMARDLVERV
+256 GRRVIVAKDLVERV
-270 LGEGARIVRE
+270 LGEDARIVRE

-285 LEGVRYARP
+285 LEGSRYARP
-294 LEVVPVPDD
+294 LEVVPVP
-303 AGSAWRII
+303 AGSEAAWRII

-341 YGLPLM
+341 HGLPLM
-347 RSIDDAGRF
+347 RSIDEAGCF
-356 HGGLPVVGGMFVKD
+356 HEGLPGVGGMFVKD

-376 AELDRR
+376 EELDRR
-382 GNLFQAGRVTHS
+382 GGLFRIGRVTHS

-403 PLLYIARESWFA
+403 PLLYVARESWFA
-415 ATSTLKEEMLAIN
+415 ATSTIKEEMLAIN

-468 VCDRNDATTEWIGS
+468 VCDRDPETTEWIGS
-482 VAELEERAGPLG
+482 LAELEERVGPLG

-505 RITWP
+505 EITWP

-530 SGAMPFAQW
+530 SGSMPFAQW
-539 HYPFENRDVFKRH
+539 HYPFDNQEAFEGH
-552 FPADFISE
+552 FPADFICE

-593 VLDAEGRKMS
+593 VLDAEGQKMS
-603 KSKGNA
+603 KSRGNA
-609 VDPWEAVGAH
+609 VDPWEAVGGY

-629 TASNPWVPKRYDP
+629 TVSNPWVPKRYDP
-642 RGIAEV
+642 QGIGEV
-648 TRKFFDTLCNTYRFF
+648 KRKFFDTLCNTYRFF
-663 ALYANVEAWRPG
+663 ALYANVEGWRPAEEG
-675 GGAWRGPMPG
+675 QPG
-685 DAAGVLAREAGDG
+685 DA
-698 MSADAGPSSGENR
+698 
-711 SSGKVGSTKDGGMG
+711 
-725 SGEPEGPAKEPE
+725 
-737 RPTGEP
+737 
-743 DERSLLDR
+743 SLLDR
-751 WLLSRLH
+751 WLLCRLH
-758 RLVAEV
+758 GLVGRV
-764 RADLDSYQFTPAYR
+764 RADLDGYQFTPAYR

-823 SLLIAPVAPFCSDWL
+823 SLLMAPVAPFCADWL

-845 ASVHLATLPH
+845 ESVHLALLPEA
-855 PDERCLDA
+855 DERWLDP
-863 ELEEAMDA
+863 ELETAMDA

-899 AVPGNTPVGEEV
+899 VVPGDTPIREEV

-917 ELNVKQVAF
+917 ELNVKQVSF
-926 VRETSDLVRLEARP
+926 VREASDLVRFEPRP
-940 NFRTLG
+940 NFRALG
-946 PRFQRHSGAAAAAIR
+946 PRFQRHSNAAAAAIR
-961 ALGQE
+961 ALSQVQ
-966 ELRAWG
+966 LRAWS
-972 RGEPVSIVV
+972 RGEEVSIVV
-981 DGADHPLGPDDLEL
+981 NGADHPLGTDDLEVA
-995 SEVARGDLVVRAAGG
+995 EVARGDLVLRAASG
-1010 FTAAIEP
+1010 FTAAIDP
-1017 ALDDDLR
+1017 ALDDELR

-1060 VRAAAAR
+1060 VRAAASR
-1067 HRAFIAGETL
+1067 HEAFIAGETL
-1077 AVDIVVAGE
+1077 AVEVAVAGE
-1086 DGGASGAYTNRR
+1086 DDGASAGYTNHR

-1107 AIALV
+1107 AIALA
-1112 RAGE
+1112 RAGG

>member
-7 PATLLELERET
+7 PATLLELEQKI
-18 LERWREEDL
+18 LDRWRAEDL
-27 FTRSMEA
+27 FRRGMEA
-34 AEGREPYIFYEGPPT
+34 AEGREPFIFYEGPPT

-70 YQALKGRRVN
+70 YQALKGRRVT

-90 PVEIEAEKTLGI
+90 PVEIEAEKALGI

-119 CRDSVFTYKADWEAL
+119 CRDAVFTHKADWEAL
-134 SERIGYWLDYER
+134 SERIAYWLDYDR
-146 PYVTCHTSYIES
+146 PYVTCDTSYIES
-158 VWWILSRLAEKGLLY
+158 VWWILSQLAKKGLLY

-195 QGYREV
+195 LGYREV

-215 EGEPDPEGRAF
+215 EGGPDPEGRAF

-246 ALTYAEAEAG
+246 ALTYAEAETD
-256 GRRVIMARDLVERV
+256 GRRVILAKDLVERV
-270 LGEGARIVRE
+270 LGEDARIVRE
-280 HDARS
+280 YDARS

-294 LEVVPVPDD
+294 LEVVPVPD
-303 AGSAWRII
+303 GSGAAWRII
-311 LEDFVTADDGTG
+311 LEEFVTAEDGTG

-341 YGLPLM
+341 HGLPLM
-347 RSIDDAGRF
+347 RSIDDAGCF
-356 HGGLPVVGGMFVKD
+356 HEGLPVVGGMFVKD
-370 ADPLLV
+370 ADPVLV
-376 AELDRR
+376 KELDRR
-382 GNLFQAGRVTHS
+382 GNLFRAGRVAHS

-403 PLLYIARESWFA
+403 PLLYVARESWFA

-468 VCDRNDATTEWIGS
+468 VCDRDDDTTEWIGS
-482 VAELEERAGPLG
+482 LAELEERAGPLG

-505 RITWP
+505 EVTWP

-521 SPVIDVWFD
+521 SPVVDVWFD
-530 SGAMPFAQW
+530 SGAMPYAQW
-539 HYPFENRDVFKRH
+539 HYPFENRDLFEGH

-567 WFYSLMAISAML
+567 WFYSLMAIACML
-579 GRGMAFRNVLVNDL
+579 GRGGAFRNVLVNDL

-603 KSKGNA
+603 KTRGNA

-629 TASNPWVPKRYDP
+629 TVSNPWVPKRYDE

-648 TRKFFDTLCNTYRFF
+648 ARKFFDTLFNTYRFF
-663 ALYANVEAWRPG
+663 ALYANVEGWRGDVVPAEAGRFGDESSSPEDSVPAGNGGTGTVG
-675 GGAWRGPMPG
+675 GGMA
-685 DAAGVLAREAGDG
+685 
-698 MSADAGPSSGENR
+698 
-711 SSGKVGSTKDGGMG
+711 VGNSDTGGM
-725 SGEPEGPAKEPE
+725 
-737 RPTGEP
+737 
-743 DERSLLDR
+743 SLLDR
-751 WLLSRLH
+751 WMLSRLN
-758 RLVAEV
+758 RLVAGV
-764 RADLDSYQFTPAYR
+764 RADLDAYQFTPACR
-778 RVAQFVDEDLSNWY
+778 KIARFVDEDLSNWY

-802 KTGAAD
+802 KTGATDAD
-808 AEAAFHTL
+808 AAFRTL

-823 SLLIAPVAPFCSDWL
+823 SLLMAPAAPFTADWL
-838 HRALTGG
+838 HRALAGG
-845 ASVHLATLPH
+845 ESVHLALMPE
-855 PDERCLDA
+855 PDEGCLDDA
-863 ELEEAMDA
+863 LEREMDA

-882 REQAGLRVRQP
+882 REQAGVRVRQP
-893 LRTLYA
+893 LRTLHA
-899 AVPGNTPVGEEV
+899 AVPGGVVLREEV

-917 ELNVKQVAF
+917 ELNVKRVSF
-926 VRETSDLVRLEARP
+926 VRDAGDLMRLEARP
-940 NFRTLG
+940 NFRALG
-946 PRFQRHSGAAAAAIR
+946 PRFQRHSNAAAAAIR

-966 ELRAWG
+966 ELRTWR
-972 RGEPVSIVV
+972 RGEPVSIAVSGGEHV
-981 DGADHPLGPDDLEL
+981 LGPDDLEVTK
-995 SEVARGDLVVRAAGG
+995 VARGDLAVRAANG
-1010 FTAAIEP
+1010 FTAALDP
-1017 ALDDDLR
+1017 ALDEELR

-1039 RKESGLDVTDRIRLA
+1039 RKDSGLDVTDRIRLA
-1054 ISGPEG
+1054 ISGPDG
-1060 VRAAAAR
+1060 VRSAAAR

-1077 AVDIVVAGE
+1077 AVDLAVAVEE
-1086 DGGASGAYTNRR
+1086 DGTVESYTNHR

-1107 AIALV
+1107 AISLARV
-1112 RAGE
+1112 GVGE

>member
-1 MRYPEL
+1 MRYPDL
-7 PATLLELERET
+7 PATLLELERQT

-34 AEGREPYIFYEGPPT
+34 AEGREPFVFYEGPPT
-49 SNARPGLHHVLGRT
+49 SNAPPGLHHVLGRT

-70 YQALKGRRVN
+70 YQALKGRKVTRV
-80 RIAGWDTHGL
+80 AGWDTHGL

-102 SGKPEIEA
+102 SGKPEIEK

-134 SERIGYWLDYER
+134 SERIAYWLDYER
-146 PYVTCHTSYIES
+146 PYVTCDASYIES
-158 VWWILSRLAEKGLLY
+158 VWWILRRLAKKGLLY

-195 QGYREV
+195 QGYRDV
-201 EDPSLFFLAPLLTD
+201 EDPSLFFLAPLLTG

-246 ALTYAEAEAG
+246 ALTYAEVEAE
-256 GRRVIMARDLVERV
+256 GRRVIVAKDLVERV
-270 LGEGARIVRE
+270 LGEDARIVRE
-280 HDARS
+280 HAAAS

-294 LEVVPVPDD
+294 LEVVPVPD
-303 AGSAWRII
+303 GSEAAWRII
-311 LEDFVTADDGTG
+311 LEDFVTAEDGTG

-341 YGLPLM
+341 HGLPLM
-347 RSIDDAGRF
+347 RSIDDAGCF
-356 HGGLPVVGGMFVKD
+356 HEGLPLVAGMFVKD

-376 AELDRR
+376 EELERR
-382 GNLFQAGRVTHS
+382 GNLFRAGRVAHS

-428 RETAWYPP
+428 RETNWYPP

-468 VCDRNDATTEWIGS
+468 ICDRDENTIEWIGS
-482 VAELEERAGPLG
+482 LAELEERAGPLG

-505 RITWP
+505 EVTWP
-510 CRECGGTMRRA
+510 CRKCGGECDGTMRRA

-530 SGAMPFAQW
+530 SGAMPYAQW
-539 HYPFENRDVFKRH
+539 HYPFENRERFERH

-567 WFYSLMAISAML
+567 WFYLLMAIACML

-603 KSKGNA
+603 KSRGNT

-629 TASNPWVPKRYDP
+629 TASKPWVPKRYDE
-642 RGIAEV
+642 RGVAEV
-648 TRKFFDTLCNTYRFF
+648 ARKFFDTLLNTYRFF
-663 ALYANVEAWRPG
+663 ALYANVEGWR
-675 GGAWRGPMPG
+675 A
-685 DAAGVLAREAGDG
+685 AAGEA
-698 MSADAGPSSGENR
+698 
-711 SSGKVGSTKDGGMG
+711 
-725 SGEPEGPAKEPE
+725 
-737 RPTGEP
+737 
-743 DERSLLDR
+743 SLLDR
-751 WLLSRLH
+751 WMLSRLH
-758 RLVAEV
+758 GLVADV
-764 RADLDSYQFTPAYR
+764 RADLDDYQFTPAYR
-778 RVAQFVDEDLSNWY
+778 KVARFVDDDLSNWY

-808 AEAAFHTL
+808 ADAAFHTL

-823 SLLIAPVAPFCSDWL
+823 SLLIAPVAPFTADWL
-838 HRALTGG
+838 HRGLTGG
-845 ASVHLATLPH
+845 ESVHLAMLPE
-855 PDERCLDA
+855 PDEGCLDE
-863 ELEEAMDA
+863 ELEREMDA

-882 REQAGLRVRQP
+882 REQAGVRVRQP
-893 LRTLYA
+893 LRTLRA
-899 AVPGNTPVGEEV
+899 AVPGGWVPSRPAGSRSAPVREEV
-911 LAVLRE
+911 LAVLRD
-917 ELNVKQVAF
+917 ELNVKQVSFA
-926 VRETSDLVRLEARP
+926 RDAAELVRLEARP

-946 PRFQRHSGAAAAAIR
+946 PRFQRHSNAAAGAIR

-972 RGEPVSIVV
+972 RGEPVSITV
-981 DGADHPLGPDDLEL
+981 DGAEHPVGPNDLEVA
-995 SEVARGDLVVRAAGG
+995 EVARGGLVVRAANG
-1010 FTAAIEP
+1010 FTAALDP
-1017 ALDDDLR
+1017 ALDDELR

-1039 RKESGLDVTDRIRLA
+1039 RKDSGLEVTDRIRLA

-1067 HRAFIAGETL
+1067 HRGFIAGETL
-1077 AVDIVVAGE
+1077 AVEVVMGREE
-1086 DGGASGAYTNRR
+1086 DGTPEAYANRR

-1107 AIALV
+1107 VIALA
-1112 RAGE
+1112 RAGA